1 MATQVQKTNSPSPR
15 RSLGSRAPLAPRRA
29 YTPQGWEPFH
39 EMERLNDQ
47 FVQLIESVWP
57 QEGPG
62 ANGGSWIPIADV
74 EETDDA
80 WIVEAEVPSVK
91 RDDINVE
98 LRDSELVITGEIKE
112 KERKGV
118 VRRRTRR
125 TGEFEY
131 RLTLPSA
138 ADPDKVEA
146 KLHDGVLSV
155 RVPKASRDRSK
166 RIEVKA

>member
-1 MATQVQKTNSPSPR
+1 MATQVQKTNAPSPR
-15 RSLGSRAPLAPRRA
+15 RSIGSRQSLAPRQA

-39 EMERLNDQ
+39 EMERFNDQ
-47 FVQLIESVWP
+47 FQRLIESVWP

-62 ANGGSWIPIADV
+62 TNAGSWIPTADV

-80 WIVEAEVPSVK
+80 WIVEAELPSVK

-118 VRRRTRR
+118 LRRRTRR

-131 RLTLPSA
+131 RLTLPRA
-138 ADPDKVEA
+138 ADPEKVEA

-155 RVPKASRDRSK
+155 RVPKASNEKAR